1 MGVKSATRCGSC
13 EFDRSDSAVFTWSQ
27 LDGAFGGVQG
37 PTPPLAPD
45 DDPIVGTDLI
55 FADAFKRST
64 AQ

>member
-1 MGVKSATRCGSC
+1 
-13 EFDRSDSAVFTWSQ
+13 VFTWSQ